1 MVEGSLVTSLCTR
14 VVKGP
19 SQGKLPCT
27 RRAGLWAPAGLT
39 PRVSPPPCTVHLRAQ
54 LAGIPHVVSEGLTWT
69 PEHCSDSW
77 EERDMAAATVPACT
91 EYQWGLEKAAL
102 LCVLSLQH
110 HKRAS

>member
-27 RRAGLWAPAGLT
+27 KRARLWVPAGPT
-39 PRVSPPPCTVHLRAQ
+39 PRVSLPRCTVHLGAQ
-54 LAGIPHVVSEGLTWT
+54 LAGITHVSKGLLWT

-77 EERDMAAATVPACT
+77 EERDMAATVPACT
-91 EYQWGLEKAAL
+91 ECQWGLEKAAL
-102 LCVLSLQH
+102 LRVLSL
-110 HKRAS
+110 